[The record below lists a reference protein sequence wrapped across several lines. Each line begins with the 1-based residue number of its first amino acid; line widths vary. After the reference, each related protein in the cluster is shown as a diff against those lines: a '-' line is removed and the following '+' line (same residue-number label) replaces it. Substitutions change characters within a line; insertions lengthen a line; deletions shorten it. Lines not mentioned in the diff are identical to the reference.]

1 MSIPYL
7 FFEYFHLCL
16 SFGEGCIK
24 LGGLQGIRGLFS
36 GGIRGLLSGTF
47 QSHLFLPCCA
57 AECCQ
62 EGTRFWGAQ
71 KPSSLCSVGSAETV
85 LYTCLVSKE
94 SVCFICWSC
103 WRRKN
108 NEILWLLTLARTC
121 GSFLLWRWWLRTQTF
136 SQVDF
141 ALSGCVPLW
150 V

>member
-7 FFEYFHLCL
+7 FWVFSSL
-16 SFGEGCIK
+16 SLIWWRLYKTGGTCKGPEGSF
-24 LGGLQGIRGLFS
+24 RRD
-36 GGIRGLLSGTF
+36 RGLLSGTF
-47 QSHLFLPCCA
+47 QSHLFLPPCCA

-71 KPSSLCSVGSAETV
+71 KPSSLSSVGSAETV
-85 LYTCLVSKE
+85 LYMCLVSKE

-108 NEILWLLTLARTC
+108 NEILWLLTLVRTC
-121 GSFLLWRWWLRTQTF
+121 GSFLLWRWWLRTQAF

-141 ALSGCVPLW
+141 ALSSWVPLW